1 MTDWNGTAWVESEGP
16 TPRRDSRATRW
27 GATVVMVIAAGLL
40 VLPFGAASAGQS
52 GGATGSG
59 GAWITLNRPTAL
71 SVSGTNTATFSI
83 GQKRTSEPWVR
94 VNCHVNGVLAYS
106 QLLGYFPSYAYG
118 QVFTFDSNYLQWNYD
133 NLPLDCTARL
143 EWRDSKGT
151 EHVMASTDFVVNP

>member
-1 MTDWNGTAWVESEGP
+1 MTYWNGTAWVESEGP
-16 TPRRDSRATRW
+16 TARRDSRATRW
-27 GATVVMVIAAGLL
+27 GATVVMIIVAGLL
-40 VLPFGAASAGQS
+40 ILPFAGASAGQS
-52 GGATGSG
+52 GGA
-59 GAWITLNRPTAL
+59 WIALNRPTTL

-94 VNCHVNGVLAYS
+94 VNCHVNAVLAYS
-106 QLLGYFPSYAYG
+106 QLLGYFPSYPYG

-143 EWRDSKGT
+143 EWRDSKGS

>member
-1 MTDWNGTAWVESEGP
+1 MTYWNGTAWVESEGP
-16 TPRRDSRATRW
+16 TQRRDSRATRW
-27 GATVVMVIAAGLL
+27 GATVVMIIAAGLL
-40 VLPFGAASAGQS
+40 ILPFAGASARQ
-52 GGATGSG
+52 SG

-83 GQKRTSEPWVR
+83 GQTRTSEPWVR

-133 NLPLDCTARL
+133 NLPLECTARL
-143 EWRDSKGT
+143 EWRDSKGS